1 MSKHSFL
8 MLAALSALGCGSR
21 PLTDGDFGLLP
32 VDVLPAKQVEPVEK
46 PLPTVW
52 GSPALEDINPDPHI
66 VEVNLRS
73 VPTTLNI
80 DDNRS
85 VRGMYTFNGLYP
97 GPMLKARKGDKII
110 VHFKNDLPEP
120 TTIHWHGLRIPD
132 AMDGNPRIQSPIP
145 AGGSFDYE
153 FIAPDSGSFWYH
165 PHVRAGEQVE
175 KGLYA
180 PIVIEDA
187 DGVDPTFDL
196 ERSVM
201 VDDMLLSGGDFEAFG
216 GAMEAMMG
224 GRLGNVLIT
233 NGRVNGRGLDAKAK
247 RGQVERWRIVNPSN
261 ARTMELSLDGARFFV
276 LGTDGGW
283 LAQPFAGGK
292 LTVAVGQRYDLMVV
306 YDNEGPVKLLSHVD
320 TVDNNNNVVNV
331 AIPVLTVDVGPGDAP
346 VIPVIA
352 PRPEL
357 NRPSIKTAEIVIDA
371 INDPQMGF
379 MWRLN
384 GKSHDEGGP
393 LFTFDQGDTVKITIS
408 NLEGVE
414 HPFHLHGQFF
424 TIRDLKEPG
433 LKDVI
438 LIPPQGSREIVAYFD
453 NPGRWMAHC
462 HILEHAEYG
471 MMSTV
476 VVNPKQQ

>member
-1 MSKHSFL
+1 MSRFSW
-8 MLAALSALGCGSR
+8 LAVALVASGCG
-21 PLTDGDFGLLP
+21 PKTAAQGEFELLP
-32 VDVLPAKQVEPVEK
+32 IQVEPAPPVVK
-46 PLPTVW
+46 PLPEVW
-52 GSPALEDINPDPHI
+52 GSPALEDVNPDPKI
-66 VEVNLRS
+66 VEVNLRA

-85 VRGMYTFNGLYP
+85 VRGMYTFNGMYP
-97 GPMLKARKGDKII
+97 GPTLKAKKGDRII

-120 TTIHWHGLRIPD
+120 TTIHWHGLRISD
-132 AMDGNPRIQSPIP
+132 QMDGSPRIQAPIKP
-145 AGGSFDYE
+145 GESFTYDYV
-153 FIAPDSGSFWYH
+153 APDPGSFWYH

-180 PIVIEDA
+180 PIVIED
-187 DGVDPTFDL
+187 DEGVDPTFDL

-201 VDDMLLSGGDFEAFG
+201 VDDMLISGGDFEAFG

-233 NGRVNGRGLDAKAK
+233 NGKVQGRGLNATAK
-247 RGQVERWRIVNPSN
+247 RGQVERWRVVNPSN

-276 LGTDGGW
+276 IGTDGGW
-283 LAQPFAGGK
+283 LSQPYAATK
-292 LTVAVGQRYDLMVV
+292 LIVAVGQRYDLMVV

-331 AIPVLTVDVGPGDAP
+331 AIPVMTVDVGPGGAPQLP
-346 VIPVIA
+346 VIL
-352 PRPEL
+352 PRAEL
-357 NRPSIKTAEIVIDA
+357 DRPATKTAEIVIDA
-371 INDPQMGF
+371 VNDPQMGF

-384 GKSHDEGGP
+384 GKGHGEGGP
-393 LFTFDQGDTVKITIS
+393 LFTFEQGDTVKLSLT
-408 NLEGVE
+408 NKEGVE

-433 LKDVI
+433 LKDVV
-438 LIPPQGSREIVAYFD
+438 LIPPQSSREVIAYFD
-453 NPGRWMAHC
+453 NPGHWMAHC

-471 MMSTV
+471 MMGEIY
-476 VVNPKQQ
+476 VNPKPQ